1 MFRIGEAGFPVL
13 FTLLSV
19 AYIVFWIYTLVDVVR
34 SNFKDSNMK
43 IIWVLIILFAQVLGP
58 ILYWVLAKNDN
69 RTA

>member
-13 FTLLSV
+13 FALMAV

-34 SNFKDSNMK
+34 NRFKDPNMK

-69 RTA
+69 R